1 MERGVTKRIVMI
13 GSGNVASHLARSL
26 DNVGSVVQVMSRDIT
41 HASRLASTLRDAVA
55 VDSADAVTSDADL
68 YVIAVS
74 DDAISPLTNALD
86 CSRGLWVH
94 TSGSV
99 PMTVFEGK
107 AHRYGVLYP
116 LQTFSRDVAVDMSQV
131 PFFVEGHDDD
141 TAREIHDIAGMMSR
155 TVYYADSE
163 LRRRLHVAAVFA
175 CNFTCQ
181 LWAEADG
188 LLHDAGLPFS
198 TLLPLIGATFDKVK
212 TVSPR
217 EAMTGPARRGDR
229 RIVETH
235 KKMLDGERR
244 DIYAM
249 LSERIMNVYDNR
261 I

>member
-1 MERGVTKRIVMI
+1 MERGVNKRIVMI
-13 GSGNVASHLARSL
+13 GAGNVATHLAHAL
-26 DNVGSVVQVMSRDIT
+26 DNVGSVVQVMSRDIA

-55 VDSADAVTSDADL
+55 VDTPEAVATDADL
-68 YVIAVS
+68 YVIAVN
-74 DDAISPLTNALD
+74 DDSIAPLAGMLD
-86 CSRGLWVH
+86 CTHGTWVH

-99 PMTVFEGK
+99 PMSVFEGR
-107 AHRYGVLYP
+107 ARRYGVLYP
-116 LQTFSRDVAVDMSQV
+116 LQTFSRDMAVEMSEV
-131 PFFVEGHDDD
+131 PFFVEGSDDS
-141 TAREIHDIAGMMSR
+141 TAREIHDIAGAMSR

-181 LWAEADG
+181 LWAEADA
-188 LLHDAGLPFS
+188 LLGEAGLPFS

-229 RIVETH
+229 HIVETH
-235 KKMLDGERR
+235 KEMLDSDRR
-244 DIYAM
+244 GIYAM

-261 I
+261 L